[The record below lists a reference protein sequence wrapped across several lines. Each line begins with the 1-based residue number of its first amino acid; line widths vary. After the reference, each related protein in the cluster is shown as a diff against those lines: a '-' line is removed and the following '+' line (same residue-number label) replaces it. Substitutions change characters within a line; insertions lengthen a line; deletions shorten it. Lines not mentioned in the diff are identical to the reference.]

1 MADGTQKPPTE
12 DAAGEGRR
20 SARAPGRH
28 ALRQA
33 AVLSLLPLALL
44 ATQQTLVRLP
54 GAEAGAVAS
63 PSPPVPM
70 VATRSAG
77 SAADPV
83 RPITG
88 HHPRPCDAE
97 PPLTAEGTLRRVP
110 APGLPAV
117 ERDYFPPTARIS
129 WRLEGSPD
137 LAVMAGTITQVTAAN
152 VVRYPGLRGPYYGV
166 VPGDYYP
173 EVYIRD
179 LMTAGRAVQFLY
191 GSAPLRTSLD
201 EFLARVWTESTPD
214 SDLGKIPYP
223 GPDSLPGYLA
233 PDGRAVK
240 TTATSD
246 EEASAIQLAYLHFKN
261 GGGPEWLG
269 CASGNRTV
277 LQRLNAATERLFL
290 GRLDPAT
297 GLVRRGHTTDWGD
310 VRFQAVSAHT
320 RSDPERER
328 WTASIYDQ
336 AWTHLALLQ
345 LAEMNEA
352 TGQWEPASRWRREA
366 VRLRENVQ
374 RFLWQPERGF
384 FRLHLHLL
392 PWRHGF
398 DEDAMVAIGNAVAV
412 YAGLAEPD
420 QALRVF
426 DALERARVRGG
437 ATKPGLSLQPSYPEG
452 FFALPHMY
460 HEGHYQNGGVWD
472 WWGAV
477 QVTAEFEHGASAAG
491 LRHLLQMAQEWA
503 SHPGAIAEWQSPQTN
518 RLEGSPNYAGAAGS
532 ASEAVIRG
540 LFGVKLDAGGFA
552 LSPRLGE
559 RSGEL
564 RVTQPATGAGVWLR
578 QVSSPQTIRIDY
590 DATHSGPGT
599 LRVLLPPDADA
610 ASVTFDGAPKAA
622 GRIDIGLDRYVDL
635 GPVPPGDHRVEV
647 LLAPRRIPALA
658 ATWTASSALPVTGPG
673 GVVRGQVTVRN
684 SGSSTWVTG
693 GNTPVRLGLRWQ
705 HDQGAPV
712 RGAGESRAELPRPV
726 APGENV
732 TIAFSATAPRTE
744 GDLRLQVDLVQEH
757 VTWFHEAAGS
767 NQVLLLP
774 ALVTARPW
782 DAAWVNVERDFAVR
796 AGSAATLGV
805 AARNVGTA
813 HWTAGGGL
821 PVRLGWQWWDAAGR
835 PYQETGMPTQ
845 AALPADAAPGDV
857 VRWDAAV
864 RAPALPGRYTLA
876 VDLVQG
882 SEAFSRSAGSRSPVI
897 NVQVEP

>member
-1 MADGTQKPPTE
+1 MADGTQQRPTGGS
-12 DAAGEGRR
+12 APSGRR
-20 SARAPGRH
+20 PARVPARRIF
-28 ALRQA
+28 RQA

-44 ATQQTLVRLP
+44 AVQQAFVRLP
-54 GAEAGAVAS
+54 GAEAGTVLP

-70 VATRSAG
+70 VATRNAD
-77 SAADPV
+77 AASEPSRPV
-83 RPITG
+83 TG
-88 HHPRPCDAE
+88 HHPRPCDPD
-97 PPLTAEGTLRRVP
+97 PPLVADGTLRRVP

-117 ERDYFPPTARIS
+117 EREYFPPVGRMS
-129 WRLEGSPD
+129 WRLDGSPE
-137 LAVMAGTITQVTAAN
+137 LAAMAGTITQVTAAN

-179 LMTAGRAVQFLY
+179 LMTAGHAVQFLY

-201 EFLARVWTESTPD
+201 EFLARVWTEATPD
-214 SDLGKIPYP
+214 SDHGKIPYP
-223 GPDSLPGYLA
+223 GPDSLPGYIA

-246 EEASAIQLAYLHFKN
+246 EEASAIQLAYLHFRN

-310 VRFQAVSAHT
+310 VRFQTASAHT
-320 RSDPERER
+320 RSDPELER
-328 WTASIYDQ
+328 WTVSIYDQ
-336 AWTHLALLQ
+336 AWTHRALLQ

-352 TGQWEPASRWRREA
+352 AGHWEPASRWRREA

-392 PWRHGF
+392 PWRHPF

-437 ATKPGLSLQPSYPEG
+437 ATKPGLSLQPPYPEG
-452 FFALPHMY
+452 FFALPQMY
-460 HEGHYQNGGVWD
+460 NEGHYQNGGVWD

-491 LRHLLQMAQEWA
+491 LKHLLQLAQEWTA
-503 SHPGAIAEWQSPQTN
+503 HPGAIAEWQSPQTN
-518 RLEGSPNYAGAAGS
+518 RLEGSPNYAGAAGT

-540 LFGVKLDAGGFA
+540 LFGVKLDAAGFT
-552 LSPRLGE
+552 LSPRLGG

-578 QVSSPQTIRIDY
+578 QVSSQQTIRIDY
-590 DATHSGPGT
+590 DATHSHSGT
-599 LRVLLPPDADA
+599 LRVLIPADA
-610 ASVTFDGAPKAA
+610 EAVSVTFDGAPKQA
-622 GRIDIGLDRYVDL
+622 GRSEVGLDRYVDL
-635 GPVPPGDHRVEV
+635 GPVPPGDHQVEV
-647 LLAPRRIPALA
+647 RLAPRRAPALA
-658 ATWTASSALPVTGPG
+658 AAWTASPATAVAGPG
-673 GVVRGQVTVRN
+673 GSVRGQVTVRN
-684 SGSSTWVTG
+684 TGSAPWVTG
-693 GNTPVRLGLRWQ
+693 GSTPVRLGLRWR
-705 HDQGAPV
+705 HDQGAAV
-712 RGAGESRAELPRPV
+712 EGAGEGRAELPRTI
-726 APGENV
+726 APGETV
-732 TIAFSATAPRTE
+732 TIAFNAVVPPVE
-744 GDLRLQVDLVQEH
+744 GDLRLHMDLVQEH
-757 VTWFHEAAGS
+757 VTWFQEAAGS
-767 NQVLLLP
+767 HQPLVL
-774 ALVTARPW
+774 AVRVTRREW

-796 AGSAATLGV
+796 AGSATTVGMT
-805 AARNVGTA
+805 ARNVGTA
-813 HWTAGGGL
+813 RWTAAGGR
-821 PVRLGWQWWDAAGR
+821 PVGLGWQWHDAAGR
-835 PYQETGMPTQ
+835 PYQEPGLPVQ
-845 AALPADAAPGDV
+845 AALPADVAPGDL
-857 VRWDAAV
+857 VRWDAAM
-864 RAPALPGRYTLA
+864 RAPALPGRYTLV
-876 VDLVQG
+876 VDVMQG
-882 SEAFSRSAGSRSPVI
+882 GETFGWFSETRSAVL